1 MIERAASASTTELEV
16 PRSANVLMGVLL
28 ILTSSG
34 DPEAPKCL
42 STLRK
47 LVLSGGDRRLPDR
60 STVADRGERVAI
72 RLIPGLKEFELGKNR
87 LEAERHEH
95 D

>member
-47 LVLSGGDRRLPDR
+47 LVLSGGDRRLPDH
-60 STVADRGERVAI
+60 STVADRGAGADAMHI
-72 RLIPGLKEFELGKNR
+72 SGLQNQEC
-87 LEAERHEH
+87 ASWS
-95 D
+95 